1 MNILEKNITLTGIDL
16 LNFSGINEENLEIIK
31 DNFDSTIV
39 FRGDTIFLKGEETEI
54 KEIEKVI
61 NELMFLQKRQG
72 GIQSKDVK
80 LVLDLVNSNEDH
92 TEKFKDKLGFSQS
105 EMKDVIL
112 FKKND
117 FIKPRN
123 ASQLEYLKKVKEND
137 IVFAIGPAGTGKTY
151 LAVAFAV
158 AALKNKEVTRIVLT
172 RPAVEA
178 GESLGFL
185 PGNLSEKI
193 DPYLRPLYDALEEM
207 IPMEKLEYYV
217 EKKIIEV
224 IPLAYMRGRTINNAF
239 VILDE
244 AQNSTSL
251 QMKMFLTRLG
261 PNSKAVVTGDVTQ
274 IDLPKRD
281 QSGLVQIQEILQNI
295 EDIAF
300 LYFEK
305 SDIVRH
311 KLVKDIINAY
321 EKFQG
326 Q

>member
-1 MNILEKNITLTGIDL
+1 MNIIEKRISLTGVDL
-16 LNFSGINEENLEIIK
+16 INFSGINDENLNLIK

-39 FRGDTIFLKGEETEI
+39 FRGDTIYLKGEES
-54 KEIEKVI
+54 EIETIGKLF
-61 NELMFLQKRQG
+61 NELIFLQKRHG
-72 GIQSKDVK
+72 GIYPRDVK
-80 LVLDLVNSNEDH
+80 LVMELIDSGEDK
-92 TEKFKDKLGFSQS
+92 TDKLKEKLGFSQN
-105 EMKDVIL
+105 EIKDVIL

-117 FIKPRN
+117 FIKPRTPN
-123 ASQLEYLKKVKEND
+123 QLEYLKKVRDND

-151 LAVAFAV
+151 LAVAFAL
-158 AALKNKEVTRIVLT
+158 AALKNKEVSRIVLT

-185 PGNLSEKI
+185 PGNLSEKV

-207 IPMEKLEYYV
+207 IPFEKLETYI
-217 EKKIIEV
+217 EKKVVEV

-261 PNSKAVVTGDVTQ
+261 PSSKAIVTGDVTQ

-281 QSGLVQIQEILQNI
+281 QSGLVQIQ
-295 EDIAF
+295 
-300 LYFEK
+300 
-305 SDIVRH
+305 
-311 KLVKDIINAY
+311 
-321 EKFQG
+321 
-326 Q
+326 

>member
-1 MNILEKNITLTGIDL
+1 MSIVEKKINLPGVDL
-16 LNFSGINEENLEIIK
+16 INFAGINDENLNLIK
-31 DNFDSTIV
+31 DSFDATIV
-39 FRGDTIFLKGEETEI
+39 FRGDTIFLKGDDSEI
-54 KEIEKVI
+54 KVIEKVFS
-61 NELMFLQKRQG
+61 ELIFLQKRQG
-72 GIQSKDVK
+72 GIFSKDVK
-80 LVLDLVNSNEDH
+80 LVLDLIDSKEGQPDKIRERLGISPNEI
-92 TEKFKDKLGFSQS
+92 
-105 EMKDVIL
+105 KDVIL

-117 FIKPRN
+117 FIKPRTGN
-123 ASQLEYLKKVKEND
+123 QLEYLKKVKEND

-158 AALKNKEVTRIVLT
+158 AALKNKEVSKIVLT

-185 PGNLSEKI
+185 PGDLSAKV

-207 IPMEKLEYYV
+207 IPMEKLEYYMDKNV
-217 EKKIIEV
+217 IQV

-244 AQNSTSL
+244 AQNSTAL

-261 PNSKAVVTGDVTQ
+261 PTSKAVVTGDVTQ
-274 IDLPKRD
+274 IDLPKKE
-281 QSGLVQIQEILQNI
+281 QSGLIQVQEILKDV

-305 SDIVRH
+305 SDVVRH

-326 Q
+326 

>member
-1 MNILEKNITLTGIDL
+1 MNITEKKIVLEGIDL
-16 LNFSGINEENLEIIK
+16 INFSGINEENLNHIK
-31 DNFDSTIV
+31 DSFESTIV
-39 FRGDTIFLKGEETEI
+39 LRGDTIFLKGEESEI
-54 KEIEKVI
+54 KNIEKVI
-61 NELMFLQKRQG
+61 NELVFLQKRHG
-72 GIQSKDVK
+72 NISSKDVS
-80 LVLDLVNSNEDH
+80 LVLELINSEADQSDKIK
-92 TEKFKDKLGFSQS
+92 EKFGYSQNEIKDI
-105 EMKDVIL
+105 IL

-117 FIKPRN
+117 FIKPRTGN
-123 ASQLEYLKKVKEND
+123 QLEYLKKVKEND

-158 AALKNKEVTRIVLT
+158 AALKNKEVSRIVLT

-207 IPMEKLEYYV
+207 IPFEKLGSYI
-217 EKKIIEV
+217 EKRIIEV

-244 AQNSTSL
+244 AQNSTAL

-261 PNSKAVVTGDVTQ
+261 PSSKAIITGDITQ
-274 IDLPKRD
+274 IDLPKREL
-281 QSGLVQIQEILQNI
+281 SGLVQIQEILKNV
-295 EDIAF
+295 EDISF

-311 KLVKDIINAY
+311 KLVKDIIHAY
-321 EKFQG
+321 EKYQG